1 MANKLFRPWVSDP
14 GLGAAEREQMQA
26 PAVFASLVID
36 RLFDG
41 FSVMV
46 MLAGVLLTLQ
56 LPPGME
62 QSAAVLRAGGVTTL
76 IFYSVVIALL
86 VLLKVRPVAT
96 LALLGKLLKPFPAAV
111 AEKCIPL
118 AGSFLGGLHVSR
130 RSADLFA
137 VLLSSLLIW
146 LSATLPIYLVLVGFG
161 IHLPL
166 TASFFIMVL
175 LVFAV
180 MVPAAPG
187 YIGTYHLACYTG
199 LAAFGLPDTESV
211 SVALVIH
218 GVGFFPVILAGLYHV
233 WSQGSHWPACENRPV
248 PDGAAP
254 SDRKSCPLFWT
265 AGHCWPFLF
274 RWDSISG
281 VWHEASPFMTV
292 AEFVTA
298 VQFLGSATSP
308 GYPPF
313 LLLCQALFTGAVRPK
328 QRFSRLIWQQRFRQL
343 WPVLGSIICSGR
355 CWQET
360 DFL

>member
-1 MANKLFRPWVSDP
+1 MKRSSLLFWGGSGISLLLLVVLLRKIDFHSLAEALRRLDLRYLAAAILFTFLSYWLRAVRWRYLLIHERPVRLSSLYPAVIIGYMSNNLFPARLGEFIRAWV
-14 GLGAAEREQMQA
+14 LAEREQMQA

-62 QSAAVLRAGGVTTL
+62 QSAAVLRAGGITTL
-76 IFYSVVIALL
+76 LFYSVVIALL
-86 VLLKVRPVAT
+86 LLLKVRPVAT
-96 LALLGKLLKPFPAAV
+96 LALLGKLLKPFPSSV

-118 AGSFLGGLHVSR
+118 AGSFLGGLQVSR
-130 RSADLFA
+130 RSVDLLA
-137 VLLSSLLIW
+137 VLISSLLIW
-146 LSATLPIYLVLVGFG
+146 LSATLPIYLVLIGFG

-233 WSQGSHWPACENRPV
+233 WSQGVSLASMRKQAV
-248 PDGAAP
+248 SDGA
-254 SDRKSCPLFWT
+254 
-265 AGHCWPFLF
+265 H
-274 RWDSISG
+274 
-281 VWHEASPFMTV
+281 
-292 AEFVTA
+292 
-298 VQFLGSATSP
+298 Q
-308 GYPPF
+308 
-313 LLLCQALFTGAVRPK
+313 
-328 QRFSRLIWQQRFRQL
+328 
-343 WPVLGSIICSGR
+343 
-355 CWQET
+355 
-360 DFL
+360 